1 MPAHPHTGPGAQD
14 GRRRTGRC
22 AQRIRPEPC
31 GGCSAP
37 RNIQEL
43 HQQHASVGAMDPHQS
58 RLGSTLHARTLLAD
72 LLGAGQH
79 PHPAAG
85 HEVLAACFKDLQPAV
100 LVAVALVVQ
109 ASTGGIGSLCPD
121 LIHQPLRGSLWL
133 QLPDRQWVPCC
144 CVNGLTV
151 KHQRVARVL
160 TVVRDDQSVAHERVL
175 LSPFL
180 SRDHAASVNPAMV
193 LLSLAADQLSAPTS
207 TVAAVSS
214 EPSGLGLK
222 QVPLRSAA

>member
-1 MPAHPHTGPGAQD
+1 M
-14 GRRRTGRC
+14 
-22 AQRIRPEPC
+22 
-31 GGCSAP
+31 
-37 RNIQEL
+37 
-43 HQQHASVGAMDPHQS
+43 
-58 RLGSTLHARTLLAD
+58 
-72 LLGAGQH
+72 
-79 PHPAAG
+79 
-85 HEVLAACFKDLQPAV
+85 

-133 QLPDRQWVPCC
+133 QLPDRQWVPCR
-144 CVNGLTV
+144 CVNGLTI

-160 TVVRDDQSVAHERVL
+160 TVVRNDQSVAHERVL